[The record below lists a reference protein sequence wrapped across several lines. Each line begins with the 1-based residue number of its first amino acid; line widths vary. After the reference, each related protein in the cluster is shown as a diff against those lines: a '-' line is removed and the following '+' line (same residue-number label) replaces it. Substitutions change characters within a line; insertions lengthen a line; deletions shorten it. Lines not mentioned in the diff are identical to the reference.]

1 MYKDRGDQT
10 ETKQPNMTKNLNHK
24 KNHVIDNKIRYLL
37 FNYHVY
43 YIKCYLQS
51 GLNTFTTINF

>member
-1 MYKDRGDQT
+1 MLIKKNCMYKDRGDQT

-43 YIKCYLQS
+43 YIKCYL
-51 GLNTFTTINF
+51 